1 MKINYQ
7 NLEKKINVKFKNANL
22 LSQSLTHKSF
32 DSNKNNE
39 KIEFLGDRVLGLVI
53 AKKLL
58 EIYPDEKEG
67 ILDKKFASLVNKKT
81 CLEIAQNINLDKF
94 ILTFNPNN
102 KKVKIEDKIIS
113 DSCEA
118 LIGAVYLDKGFNTA
132 EKVILDLWKNHIKKS
147 VITHIDAK
155 TKLQELTLKNFKKL
169 PTYKLISNTGPRHKP
184 LFKVGVKLPNTKYF
198 ISTGKSKKDAEQNAA
213 LECLKYINWL
223 FMNWIDEGFLISKN
237 RYSENSLIVELYTK
251 DHGKTSGIIFGGTS
265 KKIKNYLQIGNKLHI
280 NYNSK
285 NDNRI
290 GYFKIEIIS
299 AYSPLYF
306 DHKQK
311 LLCITS
317 ATNLI
322 KILTAESQ
330 VNIEVYKLI
339 DSIFLI
345 LKDKD
350 WLKKYI
356 FWELELLKLLGYD
369 LELKNLVTKD
379 IVNNET
385 VYYANS
391 SNEKKYVPNF
401 LVERDLEVNDD
412 KILLNGLKLVGDY
425 LDKTILKPN
434 NINYPNSRLLF
445 INSFK

>member
-7 NLEKKINVKFKNANL
+7 NLEKKINIKFKNINL
-22 LSQSLTHKSF
+22 LIQSLTHKSF

-113 DSCEA
+113 DCCEA

-147 VITHIDAK
+147 VITHIDSK

-213 LECLKYINWL
+213 LQCLKYIN
-223 FMNWIDEGFLISKN
+223 
-237 RYSENSLIVELYTK
+237 
-251 DHGKTSGIIFGGTS
+251 
-265 KKIKNYLQIGNKLHI
+265 
-280 NYNSK
+280 
-285 NDNRI
+285 
-290 GYFKIEIIS
+290 
-299 AYSPLYF
+299 
-306 DHKQK
+306 
-311 LLCITS
+311 
-317 ATNLI
+317 
-322 KILTAESQ
+322 
-330 VNIEVYKLI
+330 
-339 DSIFLI
+339 
-345 LKDKD
+345 
-350 WLKKYI
+350 
-356 FWELELLKLLGYD
+356 
-369 LELKNLVTKD
+369 
-379 IVNNET
+379 
-385 VYYANS
+385 
-391 SNEKKYVPNF
+391 
-401 LVERDLEVNDD
+401 
-412 KILLNGLKLVGDY
+412 
-425 LDKTILKPN
+425 
-434 NINYPNSRLLF
+434 
-445 INSFK
+445 